1 MFVWIVSAWSSKDQV
16 REIQFI
22 ELTYEKALADVQSN
36 RSGFE
41 DCCYDMCCIK
51 AYQTD
56 SYLGTI
62 DEKLI
67 SCCKYSKKCR
77 ELEVE
82 YHLPTF
88 APAFT
93 TQYCKFNDEKK
104 CWEEAK

>member
-1 MFVWIVSAWSSKDQV
+1 MFVWIVSAWSNKDQI

-41 DCCYDMCCIK
+41 DCYYDMCCIK

-56 SYLGTI
+56 SYLGMI
-62 DEKLI
+62 VEKLI
-67 SCCKYSKKCR
+67 SCCEYSKKCR
-77 ELEVE
+77 ELGVE

-88 APAFT
+88 APEFT
-93 TQYCKFNDEKK
+93 TQYFKFNDEKK

>member
-1 MFVWIVSAWSSKDQV
+1 MLVWIVSAWSNKDQI

-41 DCCYDMCCIK
+41 DCCYGMCCIE

-56 SYLGTI
+56 SYLGMI
-62 DEKLI
+62 GEELI
-67 SCCKYSKKCR
+67 NCCKYSKKCR
-77 ELEVE
+77 ELE
-82 YHLPTF
+82 F

-93 TQYCKFNDEKK
+93 TQYFKFNDEKK